1 MTAVTDTQ
9 NPHLYTH
16 THTSRSP
23 DFGWIDGWEGR
34 GGAEIYNLLKRM
46 RPSGIL
52 SKWPLSAPGLEESGE
67 GVLVVFLLGWE
78 VGSGGLK
85 HGLSTL

>member
-1 MTAVTDTQ
+1 MV
-9 NPHLYTH
+9 
-16 THTSRSP
+16 
-23 DFGWIDGWEGR
+23 GKGG

-85 HGLSTL
+85 HGHSTL